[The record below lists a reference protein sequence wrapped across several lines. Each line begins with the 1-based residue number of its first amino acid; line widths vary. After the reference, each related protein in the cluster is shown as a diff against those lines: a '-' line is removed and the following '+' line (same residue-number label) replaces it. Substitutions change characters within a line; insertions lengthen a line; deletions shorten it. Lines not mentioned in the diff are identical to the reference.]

1 MANATSDLEGV
12 YMMLDLQLIDVEI
25 REPVKNQV
33 STVIET
39 LFPGQYAPWVTY
51 TYLLVHRGATVMPN
65 NTLPG
70 GNVGHISQV
79 LYTKWTVYPYT
90 LNPNAV
96 KLNSRYMVL
105 ADEAEIT
112 DPVVNYAY
120 PGG

>member
-25 REPVKNQV
+25 CEPVKNHG
-33 STVIET
+33 TVGNDNGDPDDQSN
-39 LFPGQYAPWVTY
+39 LNS
-51 TYLLVHRGATVMPN
+51 ATVMPN

-79 LYTKWTVYPYT
+79 LYTKWTVDPYT

-96 KLNSRYMVL
+96 KLNSQYMVL